1 MTFEFKNR
9 SFVCSASQ
17 QVLLI
22 VDPVRRHLVGADALL
37 HAQSAG
43 VVKNCRGA
51 LRYAR
56 MMDIPVA
63 FMRNRNPG
71 AKPSDDASLDGWIA
85 GFEPKR
91 NDSLFDRVGP
101 SCYGGAYLDEV
112 IENAGRHIVLA
123 GFLGRG
129 GCLATAADAVSI
141 GHGVT
146 FLTDAI
152 HDNLSGRLFDCSMA
166 SSIKAFTRFDVRVMH
181 TRVWTTA
188 IVPSIEPMAEIM
200 RPQFA
205 R

>member
-1 MTFEFKNR
+1 MTFEFKNQ
-9 SFVCSASQ
+9 SFVDSAGQ

-22 VDPVRRHLVGADALL
+22 VDPVRRYLAGADALL

-43 VVKNCRGA
+43 IVKNCHAA
-51 LRYAR
+51 LHYAR
-56 MMDIPVA
+56 MMEIPVA
-63 FMRNRNPG
+63 FMRDCNPG
-71 AKPSDDASLDGWIA
+71 AKPSDDGSLDGWIA
-85 GFEPKR
+85 GFEPRR

-101 SCYGGAYLDEV
+101 SCYGSVYLDEV

-129 GCLATAADAVSI
+129 GCLATAADAVSV

-181 TRVWTTA
+181 TRAWTTA
-188 IVPSIEPMAEIM
+188 IAPNVEPLAEIV
-200 RPQFA
+200 RPQLA
-205 R
+205 W